1 MGHILRDNNGR
12 PNIPGL
18 ALEKY
23 FFEVFD
29 SYLNGLK
36 SLGIAPPLVAM
47 IALEGVEG
55 ATYAVKANTVSD
67 PSRRLIVPF
76 CCFRIA

>member
-47 IALEGVEG
+47 IALE
-55 ATYAVKANTVSD
+55 A
-67 PSRRLIVPF
+67 
-76 CCFRIA
+76 